1 MLDKLSP
8 SEGAEVGSMA
18 ERILSFYEP
27 LADHYHLI
35 FDDWNSAIERQAKIL
50 NALLAA
56 QMRGHP
62 LKILDC
68 ACGIGTQA
76 LGLAAFGHQVIASD
90 LSQAEVNRAK
100 HEAEIRAL
108 DISFHASDMT
118 SLAEIADRDFDVV
131 AALDNALPHLTADQL
146 SRAVEAVGSKLKSNG
161 LFIASI
167 RDYDTLILERP
178 TIQEPAFYGAKGDR
192 RIVHQVW
199 DWIDDTRYAL
209 HLYITMQSDQEW
221 KSHHFVSEYR
231 CLLRNELSNV
241 LQSTGFREVRW
252 LMPAESGFYQPLV
265 LARRA

>member
-1 MLDKLSP
+1 VF
-8 SEGAEVGSMA
+8 GV
-18 ERILSFYEP
+18 
-27 LADHYHLI
+27 
-35 FDDWNSAIERQAKIL
+35 
-50 NALLAA
+50 
-56 QMRGHP
+56 

-100 HEAEIRAL
+100 HEAQIRAL

-167 RDYDTLILERP
+167 RFLIHPGHGWHSLALPIHCKTISKKCAMVCQKVPHSPRLEGRRQARP
-178 TIQEPAFYGAKGDR
+178 RKG
-192 RIVHQVW
+192 
-199 DWIDDTRYAL
+199 
-209 HLYITMQSDQEW
+209 
-221 KSHHFVSEYR
+221 
-231 CLLRNELSNV
+231 
-241 LQSTGFREVRW
+241 G
-252 LMPAESGFYQPLV
+252 
-265 LARRA
+265 RRAFRGRYETQRQG